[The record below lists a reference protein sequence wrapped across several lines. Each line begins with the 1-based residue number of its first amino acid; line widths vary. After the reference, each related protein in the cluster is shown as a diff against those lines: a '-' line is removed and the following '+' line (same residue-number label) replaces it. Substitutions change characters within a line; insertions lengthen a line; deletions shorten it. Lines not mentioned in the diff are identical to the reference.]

1 MCLYARAR
9 RQPLHQHGRDCL
21 NRTSDF
27 MPPGVLYSIGPI
39 PIRLT
44 ECLGIELW
52 GWESVDAAQ
61 RVLATPLTPLQL
73 PHGELSYVSS
83 N

>member
-1 MCLYARAR
+1 
-9 RQPLHQHGRDCL
+9 
-21 NRTSDF
+21 
-27 MPPGVLYSIGPI
+27 MPPGLLNSIGPI

-44 ECLGIELW
+44 ESLGIEPW
-52 GWESVDAAQ
+52 GWERRGGS
-61 RVLATPLTPLQL
+61 RRGTTRPRYTPHPFTIAL